1 LAEDPDY
8 VDDVEEIAGG
18 SDDSDDDDG
27 VGEDDGDGEDDDIPV
42 TPDKTPTKKRGRAPS
57 SGGKERKTK
66 KPKKAPAKKAK
77 KGVSNI
83 DMSGSEESLDIQASR
98 YRFLG
103 DGEQRVLFIF
113 LTYLLVVILF
123 RC

>member
-8 VDDVEEIAGG
+8 VDDVEASAGG

-27 VGEDDGDGEDDDIPV
+27 VGEDDGDGEDDDIRA
-42 TPDKTPTKKRGRAPS
+42 TPEKTPTKKRGRAPS

-66 KPKKAPAKKAK
+66 KPKKAPSKKAK
-77 KGVSNI
+77 KGVSKM
-83 DMSGSEESLDIQASR
+83 DTHGSEVSLDIQASR